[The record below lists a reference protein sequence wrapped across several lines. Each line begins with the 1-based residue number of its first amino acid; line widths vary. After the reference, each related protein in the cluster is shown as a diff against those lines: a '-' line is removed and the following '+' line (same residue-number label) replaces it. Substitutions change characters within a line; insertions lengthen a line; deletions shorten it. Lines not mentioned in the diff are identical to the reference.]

1 MEVDNE
7 LGFFYLNTAFTGTHT
22 NALSGN
28 NDSEIVDFIN
38 FMDMGVASTLQ
49 QTELKSYFN

>member
-7 LGFFYLNTAFTGTHT
+7 LGFQYLNTSFTGTHT
-22 NALSGN
+22 NVLSGN
-28 NDSEIVDFIN
+28 NDPEVANFIN
-38 FMDMGVASTLQ
+38 FMDMGIASSLQ

>member
-7 LGFFYLNTAFTGTHT
+7 LGFLYLNTAFTGTRT
-22 NALSGN
+22 NVLSGN
-28 NDSEIVDFIN
+28 NDPEVANFIN
-38 FMDMGVASTLQ
+38 SMDMGIASSLS

>member
-1 MEVDNE
+1 MEIDNE
-7 LGFFYLNTAFTGTHT
+7 LGFQYLNTAFTGTNT

-28 NDSEIVDFIN
+28 NDPEVANFIN
-38 FMDMGVASTLQ
+38 SMDMGIASSLS